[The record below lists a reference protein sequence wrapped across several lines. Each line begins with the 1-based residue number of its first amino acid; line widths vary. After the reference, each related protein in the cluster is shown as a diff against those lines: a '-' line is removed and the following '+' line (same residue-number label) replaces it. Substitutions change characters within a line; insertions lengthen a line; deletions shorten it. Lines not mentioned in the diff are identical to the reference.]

1 MVFVVFDN
9 FPNCFLN
16 FLIFVTRGDIFWCYS
31 TTFFNNVNIMFIETF
46 CKLSFASYN
55 FIFFNK
61 FNMVGILTPLPF
73 GFSYNSETV
82 KPVTLAFSIQ

>member
-1 MVFVVFDN
+1 
-9 FPNCFLN
+9 
-16 FLIFVTRGDIFWCYS
+16 
-31 TTFFNNVNIMFIETF
+31 MFIETF

-61 FNMVGILTPLPF
+61 FNIVGILTPLPF